1 MTCPPRNACRDGAPH
16 QRSRERCHERARRC
30 WPAPFF
36 LQDTVSF
43 RHRLANGADAVG
55 ERRRRDAR
63 AGHGQPQRHAGQRQ
77 PVSAMACLVAFSPEN
92 STSSVPVRATP
103 PCTSNGCPFKRTAG
117 RSGRRLPAPGR
128 APVLDCL
135 AGRPGTT
142 RATET
147 GSATIRQSHTRIGRR
162 RGARSGV
169 GVCSSPAPR
178 SHGPDSL
185 PVLPGRESAG
195 AVHRPM
201 TKGEL
206 PNGHA
211 DGYFV
216 GTSTSSD

>member
-30 WPAPFF
+30 WPVPFF

-92 STSSVPVRATP
+92 STSSVPVRASP

-117 RSGRRLPAPGR
+117 RSGRRLPR
-128 APVLDCL
+128 S
-135 AGRPGTT
+135 
-142 RATET
+142 
-147 GSATIRQSHTRIGRR
+147 GSC
-162 RGARSGV
+162 ARS
-169 GVCSSPAPR
+169 R
-178 SHGPDSL
+178 
-185 PVLPGRESAG
+185 LPGRPPRD
-195 AVHRPM
+195 H
-201 TKGEL
+201 
-206 PNGHA
+206 
-211 DGYFV
+211 
-216 GTSTSSD
+216 SSHSNRIGNDTPIAHQNRKAARRAKWRWRLFISGSPVACTR